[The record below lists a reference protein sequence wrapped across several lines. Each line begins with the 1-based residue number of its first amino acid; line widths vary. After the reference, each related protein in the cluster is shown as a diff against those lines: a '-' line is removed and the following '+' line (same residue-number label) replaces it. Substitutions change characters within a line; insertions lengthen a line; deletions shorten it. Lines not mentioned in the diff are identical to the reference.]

1 MYRTNKRVGFG
12 IYGIKLSPRCQYL
25 VNKARLLKSNL
36 GNEEL
41 LRIRNMIFVL
51 SLAVFLLSVTS
62 PVTADTA
69 HSSSQVVMSAVARQN
84 NLISAP
90 HRVLRSVKISNVNS
104 YLSNNTV
111 PDSNAITAIQTNG
124 EYAVAIAY
132 VPTSGYI
139 YVNDQQSST
148 GGPSPSITVINDRTD
163 SILTTINYTLLGGA
177 GSESLPSQYD
187 PVNGFIYF
195 ANQWSLLIFN
205 TTSNRVVK
213 NFYLPS
219 YETISGMA
227 INPVTGNLYFVTPQ
241 GMVGV
246 INATS
251 NTIVQ
256 NRTLASSA
264 FSIAFD
270 SYSGLLYAS
279 ASNSTAEGLIY
290 VLNGTTLQTVKTMDE
305 SQTYS
310 GCIVYDPS
318 VNVVYYTQG
327 PGTPGP
333 LYVFDGRNGNLVGTY
348 LKGLDPTFMTLGG
361 TNGDIYMI
369 NNGNIV
375 VVNVSNYTISLTYKE
390 DVTSMA
396 IASSL
401 GKLYGVLSPEVNGT
415 VVAFHISWANGV
427 YNVSFREK
435 SLPTAFP
442 WDVTVDGLIEQTD
455 YPTLHFFLPN
465 GSYSFIASSSG
476 FASFPLQGVAHV
488 NGSNASIQLLFSAIT
503 YPVAFH
509 ENGLRG
515 GIPWAVSVEG
525 VSASQSGVRVTS
537 MVNITS
543 KTPYIMLNITNGTY
557 VYNVQPIKDWS
568 VNQTGGIINITGDNV
583 TVQLEWTA
591 VQPPFLYR
599 SLWGLPVFAWL
610 QFLEVA
616 AVIAGTILVSE
627 FVRKTSGKK

>member
-1 MYRTNKRVGFG
+1 
-12 IYGIKLSPRCQYL
+12 
-25 VNKARLLKSNL
+25 
-36 GNEEL
+36 
-41 LRIRNMIFVL
+41 
-51 SLAVFLLSVTS
+51 
-62 PVTADTA
+62 
-69 HSSSQVVMSAVARQN
+69 
-84 NLISAP
+84 
-90 HRVLRSVKISNVNS
+90 
-104 YLSNNTV
+104 
-111 PDSNAITAIQTNG
+111 
-124 EYAVAIAY
+124 
-132 VPTSGYI
+132 
-139 YVNDQQSST
+139 
-148 GGPSPSITVINDRTD
+148 
-163 SILTTINYTLLGGA
+163 
-177 GSESLPSQYD
+177 
-187 PVNGFIYF
+187 
-195 ANQWSLLIFN
+195 
-205 TTSNRVVK
+205 
-213 NFYLPS
+213 
-219 YETISGMA
+219 
-227 INPVTGNLYFVTPQ
+227 
-241 GMVGV
+241 
-246 INATS
+246 
-251 NTIVQ
+251 
-256 NRTLASSA
+256 
-264 FSIAFD
+264 
-270 SYSGLLYAS
+270 
-279 ASNSTAEGLIY
+279 
-290 VLNGTTLQTVKTMDE
+290 
-305 SQTYS
+305 
-310 GCIVYDPS
+310 
-318 VNVVYYTQG
+318 
-327 PGTPGP
+327 
-333 LYVFDGRNGNLVGTY
+333 
-348 LKGLDPTFMTLGG
+348 MTLGG